1 MDDNVQK
8 KEMLSYL
15 FINIKWN
22 QEPGTEDLEHRE
34 PFQIGV
40 IAADRNMQK
49 IKIFSRGIRLSNIKS
64 ANPVNLRLCH
74 TTETNVMMGKSKEE
88 VYHIFDQTFP
98 EYRYIIVWNRDTYN
112 LWKRDMIQCKI
123 RIRKHKAIFLQE
135 VLGSTAD
142 NEVRKIGFK
151 SALEY
156 SKIEYDS
163 AYLNNAKH
171 DVNYLY
177 QLYCTCYKQYRF
189 LTADDYCIAN
199 TITYKL
205 HACGCRYT
213 KALKIE
219 NTVLESQSA
228 VFLGYT
234 ACRVCKHMLIWN
246 QLKWD
251 QKIIKTARS
260 QREERLR
267 NLLLSEDA
275 IEEICRYFGF
285 SYNISNEMVFI
296 KTAISSWIVYFRE
309 GKVYKLY
316 HESFTVSRSLYMKM
330 QKKKCLEGYHQQK
343 LISKN
348 FFDVASYIKY
358 HDAGATKRM
367 VKKNRMEQLFAK
379 IHSD

>member
-1 MDDNVQK
+1 MDDNEQK

-205 HACGCRYT
+205 HACGCRYA

-228 VFLGYT
+228 VFWGILHAEY
-234 ACRVCKHMLIWN
+234 V
-246 QLKWD
+246 
-251 QKIIKTARS
+251 S
-260 QREERLR
+260 
-267 NLLLSEDA
+267 
-275 IEEICRYFGF
+275 IC
-285 SYNISNEMVFI
+285 
-296 KTAISSWIVYFRE
+296 
-309 GKVYKLY
+309 
-316 HESFTVSRSLYMKM
+316 
-330 QKKKCLEGYHQQK
+330 
-343 LISKN
+343 
-348 FFDVASYIKY
+348 
-358 HDAGATKRM
+358 
-367 VKKNRMEQLFAK
+367 
-379 IHSD
+379 

>member
-1 MDDNVQK
+1 MEV
-8 KEMLSYL
+8 
-15 FINIKWN
+15 
-22 QEPGTEDLEHRE
+22 
-34 PFQIGV
+34 
-40 IAADRNMQK
+40 
-49 IKIFSRGIRLSNIKS
+49 RLIMK
-64 ANPVNLRLCH
+64 
-74 TTETNVMMGKSKEE
+74 
-88 VYHIFDQTFP
+88 
-98 EYRYIIVWNRDTYN
+98 
-112 LWKRDMIQCKI
+112 
-123 RIRKHKAIFLQE
+123 
-135 VLGSTAD
+135 
-142 NEVRKIGFK
+142 VRKIGFK

-205 HACGCRYT
+205 HACGCRYA

-309 GKVYKLY
+309 GKVYKLI
-316 HESFTVSRSLYMKM
+316 MKVYCK
-330 QKKKCLEGYHQQK
+330 QIAIYENAKKEMFGRIPSAEINIQE
-343 LISKN
+343 